1 MLKVAL
7 LLGGALLAT
16 LVLRRGSLQD
26 FAVWLLALAVALTF
40 LAVETL
46 PFLLPLLP
54 KILPIGLLAFLQD
67 LFFGG
72 QP

>member
-7 LLGGALLAT
+7 LFVGALLLA
-16 LVLRRGSLQD
+16 LALRRGALQD
-26 FAVWLLALAVALTF
+26 FALWLLALVVALTF

-46 PFLLPLLP
+46 PIVLPLLP
-54 KILPIGLLAFLQD
+54 KILPIGLLAMLQD